1 VLIGFE
7 KADDAGVY
15 LLDEKTALVQ
25 TVDFFTPVVDD
36 PFCYGQIAAAN
47 SLSDIYAM
55 GGSPLYAL
63 SIVGFPEGNL
73 DESILG
79 EIMSGGADKLAEVK
93 VPIIGG
99 HSVQD
104 KEMKFGYTITG
115 RVDPTRIYTNSGAKE
130 GDSLVLT
137 KPLGTGI
144 ITTGVKF
151 GKTPE
156 DVLEEAIRWMLTL
169 NDTPAALLRDFEVH
183 AVTDITGYGL
193 LGHAYE
199 MAKGSGLTLYIDV
212 GQVPVLPGVEAL
224 IDKGM
229 LPGGIAK
236 NREYVGSAIH
246 WKNTPERLQKVLFDP
261 QTSGGLLVSLPAL
274 QANELTE
281 RLKEEGLP
289 GHIIGRVAQQE
300 SYSLICE

>member
-1 VLIGFE
+1 MRSRVYRDPRVLIGFE

-169 NDTPAALLRDFEVH
+169 ND
-183 AVTDITGYGL
+183 
-193 LGHAYE
+193 
-199 MAKGSGLTLYIDV
+199 
-212 GQVPVLPGVEAL
+212 
-224 IDKGM
+224 
-229 LPGGIAK
+229 
-236 NREYVGSAIH
+236 
-246 WKNTPERLQKVLFDP
+246 
-261 QTSGGLLVSLPAL
+261 
-274 QANELTE
+274 
-281 RLKEEGLP
+281 
-289 GHIIGRVAQQE
+289 
-300 SYSLICE
+300 